1 MLLASCCG
9 LQKVYQSSGGC
20 WFAVATARTSK
31 HRKQVKPKAVYLA
44 IIKNDQ
50 GENFMSIRAIG
61 KLAAAMLLTTVFTN
75 SAHAQLSPSATWAAA
90 VETRYNYTPDV
101 VYVTENNV
109 EMKLDIYSRRDVK
122 TPQPT
127 LVFMHGGFWV
137 VGSKDSQ
144 TLNILP
150 WLEKGWN
157 VVVVGYRLG
166 DVSPAPA
173 AVVDTFCALR
183 FVGSNAA
190 KYNIDP
196 TKIVASG
203 QSAGG
208 HLALTLGMLNNEGYD
223 KGCPTGQT
231 PKVAA
236 VINWFGVAD
245 VGDVIDGPHKSDTA
259 LRWFG
264 KMTLPEA
271 LALAKKLSPLNFVR
285 NDLPPIL
292 TIQGDADMVVP
303 YAQGVALQ
311 TALAKT
317 NTKHEHLTIPG
328 GGHGR
333 FTEKERVKIYETIN
347 AFLKTNGIE

>member
-1 MLLASCCG
+1 
-9 LQKVYQSSGGC
+9 
-20 WFAVATARTSK
+20 
-31 HRKQVKPKAVYLA
+31 
-44 IIKNDQ
+44 
-50 GENFMSIRAIG
+50 MSIRTIG
-61 KLAAAMLLTTVFTN
+61 KLAAAMLSTTLLSTLLINV
-75 SAHAQLSPSATWAAA
+75 AQAQLSVSASWAAS
-90 VETRYNYTPDV
+90 VETRYSYTPDV
-101 VYVTENNV
+101 VYVTENKV
-109 EMKLDIYSRRDVK
+109 EMKLDIYSRRDVQ

-166 DVSPAPA
+166 DVAPAPA

-183 FVGSNAA
+183 FVGANAA

-196 TKIVASG
+196 NKIVASG

-208 HLALTLGMLNNEGYD
+208 HLALTLGMMSNESYD
-223 KGCPTGQT
+223 KGCPAGQT

-264 KMTLPEA
+264 KMALPDA
-271 LALAKKLSPLNFVR
+271 VTLAKQLSPLNFVR

-303 YAQGVALQ
+303 YAQGVALDA
-311 TALAKT
+311 ALAKT
-317 NTKHEHLTIPG
+317 NTKHEFLTIPG

-333 FTEKERVKIYETIN
+333 FTEQERMKIYETVN
-347 AFLKTNGIE
+347 AFLKKNGIE